1 MQLKT
6 LQILNAFFII
16 LVIYNIY
23 SYFMDNVIDP
33 PYIEGFKMKLSASDK
48 KQIIKNEVKLEE
60 MEKRMISLE
69 DSMKK
74 QEDDLQKAKDEAE
87 MQQEQQQVQA
97 ELAAQAKDIGNE

>member
-33 PYIEGFKMKLSASDK
+33 PYIEGFKEKLSASDK
-48 KQIIKNEVKLEE
+48 KQI
-60 MEKRMISLE
+60 
-69 DSMKK
+69 
-74 QEDDLQKAKDEAE
+74 
-87 MQQEQQQVQA
+87 
-97 ELAAQAKDIGNE
+97 